1 MKKLFAKFRSMTY
14 EERLPWLAMITTG
27 VSFLISVV
35 KLLVG
40 VFSDPTVIA
49 VGIFGLVLVSVKIQC
64 ILGIKTDKHTFAYR
78 NAAVA
83 GRIFTAGVVYIVYM
97 AVQLRYGLFA
107 GEYDRRGAIAMA
119 TVAFCEMGVAVYGLV
134 KTKRLGHLYRDIKII
149 STVSAMSAMLTAQIA
164 IMSFTDAMHGNAA
177 RANCISGINI
187 GVITILLAVLVYF
200 APKISTVDRHHNVF
214 ALTDAARNGI
224 IDMSAVSVGLAV
236 RKSRIYGDWV
246 YKAQIQESRIDGSL
260 VKTDGLL
267 RRLNVAWKIVF
278 IILSEILIFVWL
290 FGYVVHFI
298 RTVDMPKKLDKLM
311 TANGFLLI
319 AVDDGS
325 SVGAETA
332 QFSAEA

>member
-1 MKKLFAKFRSMTY
+1 
-14 EERLPWLAMITTG
+14 
-27 VSFLISVV
+27 
-35 KLLVG
+35 
-40 VFSDPTVIA
+40 
-49 VGIFGLVLVSVKIQC
+49 
-64 ILGIKTDKHTFAYR
+64 
-78 NAAVA
+78 
-83 GRIFTAGVVYIVYM
+83 
-97 AVQLRYGLFA
+97 
-107 GEYDRRGAIAMA
+107 
-119 TVAFCEMGVAVYGLV
+119 
-134 KTKRLGHLYRDIKII
+134 
-149 STVSAMSAMLTAQIA
+149 
-164 IMSFTDAMHGNAA
+164 MSFTDAMHGNAA